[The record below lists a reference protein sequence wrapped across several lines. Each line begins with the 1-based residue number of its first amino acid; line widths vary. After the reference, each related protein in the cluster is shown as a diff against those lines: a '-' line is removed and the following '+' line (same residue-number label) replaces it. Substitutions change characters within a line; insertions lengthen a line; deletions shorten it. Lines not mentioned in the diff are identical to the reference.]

1 MYKCNN
7 PECGI
12 ADGISC
18 EKGYLHM
25 TDCEDFIKSDETD
38 GQLVEDTS
46 KSAYKVFWSGTHLGF
61 KGLQKLSDVR
71 KPLIIGIV
79 GPAEAG
85 KSTILLSLYL
95 QILSGKKLK
104 FGDFWAS
111 YTLESW
117 EALAKNSRF
126 ASPLSSPDFPPRTP
140 RGDARTPG
148 FLHLSF
154 RNENDVIRDVIFIDA
169 PGEWFNQWAA
179 NPNLAQGANWVITHS
194 DLLIITSDSEKLS
207 HKDARIRGST
217 RNDISSIFDRLK
229 DYHYAKHIALVWT
242 KAEEN
247 NNIPKTIRDLI
258 TRNLNSINFCSTS
271 NHSCSIT
278 QPDEMFNIIN
288 ELISNISVEHT
299 EITDHI
305 IGNSIFESFRGSHG

>member
-1 MYKCNN
+1 MYKCTN
-7 PECGI
+7 PECGLE
-12 ADGISC
+12 DGMSC
-18 EKGYLHM
+18 DKGHFDLK
-25 TDCEDFIKSDETD
+25 DCKFITITEEVNE
-38 GQLVEDTS
+38 QLIDDPSSST
-46 KSAYKVFWSGTHLGF
+46 YKVFWSGIHLGF

-85 KSTILLSLYL
+85 KSTLLLSLYL
-95 QILSGKKLK
+95 QILGGKKLS

-126 ASPLSSPDFPPRTP
+126 SSPLSTPDFPLRTP

-154 RNENDVIRDVIFIDA
+154 RDENDVIRDIIFIDA
-169 PGEWFNQWAA
+169 PGEWFNQWAT
-179 NPNLAQGANWVITHS
+179 NPNLAQGADWVITHS
-194 DLLIITSDSEKLS
+194 DLLIVASDSEKLS
-207 HKDARIRGST
+207 HKDTKIRGGT

-229 DYHYAKHIALVWT
+229 DYPYAKHIALIWT

-247 NNIPKTIRDLI
+247 NNVPETIRDLI
-258 TRNLNSINFCSTS
+258 TRNLNSVNFCPKSI
-271 NHSCSIT
+271 HSCSIA

-288 ELISNISVEHT
+288 ELISNISVEPT
-299 EITDHI
+299 EIADHI
-305 IGNSIFESFRGSHG
+305 LGNSIFESFRGSHG

>member
-1 MYKCNN
+1 MYKCTN
-7 PECGI
+7 PECDI

-18 EKGYLHM
+18 EKGHLNPS
-25 TDCEDFIKSDETD
+25 DCENLIKLEEAD
-38 GQLVEDTS
+38 GQLVDDTITS
-46 KSAYKVFWSGTHLGF
+46 TYKVFWSGTHLGF

-71 KPLIIGIV
+71 KPLIIGII

-85 KSTILLSLYL
+85 KSTLLLTLYL
-95 QILSGKKLK
+95 QILSGKKLS

-126 ASPLSSPDFPPRTP
+126 SSPLSTPNFPLRTP

-154 RNENDVIRDVIFIDA
+154 RGENDVIQDVIFIDA
-169 PGEWFNQWAA
+169 PGEWFNQWST
-179 NPNLAQGANWVITHS
+179 NPNLAQGADWVITHS

-207 HKDARIRGST
+207 HEDTKIRGST

-229 DYHYAKHIALVWT
+229 DYPYAKHIALVWT

-247 NNIPKTIRDLI
+247 NNIPETIRDLI
-258 TRNLNSINFCSTS
+258 TRNINSINFCPTS
-271 NHSCSIT
+271 SNSCSTT
-278 QPDEMFNIIN
+278 QPDEMFNLIN
-288 ELISNISVEHT
+288 ELVSNISVQPT
-299 EITDHI
+299 EIIDPI
-305 IGNSIFESFRGSHG
+305 IGNTIFESFRGSHG